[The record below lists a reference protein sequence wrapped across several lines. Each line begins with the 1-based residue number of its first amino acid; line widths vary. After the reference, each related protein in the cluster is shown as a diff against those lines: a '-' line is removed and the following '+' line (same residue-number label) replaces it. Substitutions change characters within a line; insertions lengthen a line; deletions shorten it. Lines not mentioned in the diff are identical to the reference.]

1 MGYRGPH
8 SPPEGALNTQVR
20 GCEAGYGKV
29 LSIIQELVWD
39 LIRTVTKSKKLTQNI
54 LQSQSQYKDFNY
66 EVTLY
71 EIQSY
76 VLSSRNRQ

>member
-8 SPPEGALNTQVR
+8 SPPGGALNTQVR
-20 GCEAGYGKV
+20 GCEAGYSKV
-29 LSIIQELVWD
+29 LSIIQHLVWD
-39 LIRTVTKSKKLTQNI
+39 LIRTVNKSKKLTQNI

-71 EIQSY
+71 EI
-76 VLSSRNRQ
+76 